1 MPYPQSPS
9 FTAIRARAGGML
21 PVRVPRLVATVLAL
35 LLAQTCLA
43 DIELSTPDGR
53 RVLLKDDGTWRYQD
67 ANEATKP
74 KQEGEAVLT
83 LLRKVERGNHCRLV
97 VELVNNLP
105 YEIRSLVPYLAAY
118 RANGVVHDTQSV
130 AFQWIRPSDKVSRSV
145 DFSRIACPEIVRVQ
159 VTGGDRC
166 EMGDLNRFSDAKGQC
181 LALVKV
187 TPSDLTTFDK

>member
-1 MPYPQSPS
+1 
-9 FTAIRARAGGML
+9 ML
-21 PVRVPRLVATVLAL
+21 PVRVPRLVASALAL
-35 LLAQTCLA
+35 MLAQTCLA

-67 ANEATKP
+67 ATDAANAAARP

-83 LLRKVERGNHCRLV
+83 LQQKVERGNHCRVV

-105 YEIRSLVPYLAAY
+105 YEIRSLIPYLSAY
-118 RANGVVHDTQSV
+118 RANGVMHETKSV
-130 AFQWIRPSDKVSRSV
+130 AFQSIRPSDKVSRSV
-145 DFSRIACPEIVRVQ
+145 DFNRITCSEIARVQ

-187 TPSDLTTFDK
+187 TPSDLARFDK

>member
-1 MPYPQSPS
+1 MPYPQTPS
-9 FTAIRARAGGML
+9 FTAIPSRAGGVL
-21 PVRVPRLVATVLAL
+21 PVRVPRLVAAALAL

-67 ANEATKP
+67 DEATKP

-83 LLRKVERGNHCRLV
+83 LLRTVERGNHCRLV

-105 YEIRSLVPYLAAY
+105 YEIRSLVPFLSAY
-118 RANGVVHDTQSV
+118 RANGVMHDTQSV
-130 AFQWIRPSDKVSRSV
+130 AFQSIRPSDKATRSV
-145 DFSRIACPEIVRVQ
+145 DFSRITCPEIVRVQ

-166 EMGDLNRFSDAKGQC
+166 EMGDLNKFSDAKGQC

-187 TPSDLTTFDK
+187 APSDLARFDK